1 MLRNGQGPLQQIG
14 PATFHIVTFGRR
26 IVTLAIQ
33 FAAIAIVP
41 SAPKVSID
49 PLRPAPRA
57 RAVMDDF
64 Y

>member
-1 MLRNGQGPLQQIG
+1 
-14 PATFHIVTFGRR
+14 VTFGRR
-26 IVTLAIQ
+26 IVTPAIQ

-41 SAPKVSID
+41 SAPKVRID

-57 RAVMDDF
+57 RAVMEDF